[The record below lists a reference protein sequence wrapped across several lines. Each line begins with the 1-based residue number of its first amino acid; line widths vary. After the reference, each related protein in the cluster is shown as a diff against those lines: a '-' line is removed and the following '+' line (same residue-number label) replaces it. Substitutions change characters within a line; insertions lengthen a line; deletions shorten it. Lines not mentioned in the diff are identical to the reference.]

1 MKKIVIVISC
11 LLFAVV
17 VVNAQTDCESMLE
30 AANKYYNEGNFEK
43 AAKMYQLIQKDCGS
57 NFGGAVAKL
66 KDCNHK
72 LKEDED
78 FGKCTT
84 LAACKD
90 YLKNY
95 PDGRYVDRVQQI
107 RDGIIKSSVN
117 VAEDDKAFQECITK
131 EDYMEYLRK
140 HPYGRHF
147 SQARAIVTQFEEDE
161 LYENCTTE
169 SNCDA
174 YLKAYPNGRYYM
186 EVLEMKNAFE
196 EERLRKE
203 RKAAETAYMNI
214 KEIDFANAFA
224 VGDVIAPYGSSMYV
238 SEIRYLAPRITYDA
252 LLDDTRLISLFCKI
266 IRPDGSLMNNSESP
280 SGYTFSTI
288 FRVQMGND
296 NLYEL
301 PRWGS
306 DDMGSFDIDGTYR
319 FELWFSDHR
328 VYQTSFVVEDRNTP
342 LSRGKWRTALKKC
355 CDNVTYRKEN
365 GSFYKGQTY
374 YGTRLGLGLYCLQG
388 IFYDIGIWQGGKLDG
403 MGITIASPG
412 SMVSNCTD
420 CEYYVGEFS
429 SGEKSG
435 RGSCYDKYGNLLYR
449 GSFANNAPVQTYPTI
464 GYDSYKFECIEYSS
478 GDYYVG
484 ETYNEKPHGM
494 GIFVGK
500 GGDMWYGEWKY
511 GNREGYGIYMPYQ
524 GDVSTGTWKNDTQQ

>member
-1 MKKIVIVISC
+1 MKKYFITISFLLLAVAIVQ
-11 LLFAVV
+11 
-17 VVNAQTDCESMLE
+17 AQTECESMLD
-30 AANKYYNEGNFEK
+30 AANKYYNEGKYDK
-43 AAKMYQLIQKDCGS
+43 AAKMYQLIQEECDS
-57 NFGGAVAKL
+57 NYGGAAVKL
-66 KDCNHK
+66 TDCNHK

-78 FGKCTT
+78 YEKCTT
-84 LAACKD
+84 ISACNY

-95 PDGRYVDRVQQI
+95 PNGRYINQVQSV
-107 RDGIIKSSVN
+107 RAELIKASVN
-117 VAEDDKAFQECITK
+117 VAEDDNAYNNCVTE
-131 EDYMEYLRK
+131 EDFREYMA
-140 HPYGRHF
+140 HNPYGRHIA
-147 SQARAIVTQFEEDE
+147 QAKAMITQFEEE
-161 LYENCTTE
+161 KAYENCVTM
-169 SNCDA
+169 SDCDI
-174 YLKAYPNGRYYM
+174 YLKTYPRGKYLT
-186 EVLEMKNAFE
+186 EVLAKKEALE
-196 EERLRKE
+196 AERIRKE
-203 RKAAETAYMNI
+203 KEAAKTAYMNI
-214 KEIDFANAFA
+214 KEIDFANTLA
-224 VGDVIAPYGSSMYV
+224 GGTIIDDYGATFYV
-238 SEIRYLAPRITYDA
+238 SEIQYLASRITYDG

-266 IRPDGSLMNNSESP
+266 IRPDGSLMNKSESP

-296 NLYEL
+296 NLYEF

-306 DDMGSFDIDGTYR
+306 DDMGSFDIAGTYR

-342 LSRGKWRTALKKC
+342 LSCGKWRTALMKC

-388 IFYDIGIWQGGKLDG
+388 IFYDIGIWQDGKLNG
-403 MGITIASPG
+403 MGLTIASPG

-449 GSFANNAPVQTYPTI
+449 GSFANNAPAQTYPTI

-484 ETYNEKPHGM
+484 ETYQGKPHGM
-494 GIFVGK
+494 GIYIWSS
-500 GGDMWYGEWKY
+500 GDMWYGDWKN
-511 GNREGYGIYMPYQ
+511 GNREGYGIYMLYQ
-524 GDVSTGTWKNDTQQ
+524 GDVSAGTWKNDTQQ